1 MRALAQLIVMLGL
14 LVPVPALANRLAL
27 VIGINDYEM
36 IPPLTKAVG
45 DAEAMSARLA
55 DLGFDVT
62 TVLNPNRR
70 ELNQAI
76 TTFRRSLRAGDA
88 AFVHFSGH
96 GVEVEGRNLLLPRDI
111 PLPTSG
117 EEDFLAEE
125 AIDLSALID
134 RVGDSGAAVRIFV
147 VDACRDNPFGST
159 DTRGVPLVGGLA
171 LVEPPRGSF
180 VLYSAGYRQTA
191 LDRLGPDDE
200 SSTSVYTRVL
210 LDKIGKPGLSISEIA
225 RSVRVDV
232 AALASSVGHEQ
243 SPAYYDELT
252 QDFVLAP
259 PLAEEEVEEK
269 PVNVADSREA
279 EAFDRAQSMATVG
292 AWNAFLKN
300 YPEGVFADLARAALA
315 DLTAVPAVEAEATS
329 VAGTAPAQTVNP
341 VLDKFAVRQELA
353 TLWDKGFDAA
363 SAGNDAAYYEAM
375 SQALKLA
382 TERFGTDSEE
392 YAQANNHMTGA
403 STAVGRIDDAISA
416 SREAIRVY
424 TAMFGANDIRVLIDK
439 ANLASRLGS
448 KGKSGEAQE
457 IYGEVIGKLEAMRL
471 SASDKGFYAHA
482 LEGYAMI
489 KSSMGDLDAAVELA
503 AQSVVALKEST
514 LAGTIDYGWILANYA
529 HILLDAGRCQEAMDA
544 FTEAAAGMKRARVA
558 ESQRDYAEI
567 LRRLERGCSA

>member
-1 MRALAQLIVMLGL
+1 MHALARLIVVLGL

-36 IPPLTKAVG
+36 IPPLSKAVG

-96 GVEVEGRNLLLPRDI
+96 GVEVDGRNLLLPRDI

-210 LDKIGKPGLSISEIA
+210 LDKIGKPGMSISEIA

-232 AALASSVGHEQ
+232 AALATSVGHEQ

-252 QDFVLAP
+252 EDFILVP
-259 PLAEEEVEEK
+259 PLAAGQVEAK

-279 EAFDRAQSMATVG
+279 EAFDRARSMATVG

-315 DLTAVPAVEAEATS
+315 DLTPAPAVEAEDEPVAATE
-329 VAGTAPAQTVNP
+329 PATTNDP
-341 VLDKFAVRQELA
+341 ILDEFAARQQLA
-353 TLWDKGFDAA
+353 TLWDKGSDAA
-363 SAGNDAAYYEAM
+363 DAGNDATYYESM
-375 SQALKLA
+375 SQALTLA

-392 YAQANNHMTGA
+392 YAQAQNAMIGA
-403 STAVGRIDDAISA
+403 STTVGRMDDAIASA
-416 SREAIRVY
+416 RESIRVY
-424 TAMFGANDIRVLIDK
+424 SALFGQDDMRVLIDK

-448 KGKSGEAQE
+448 KGKAGEAEE
-457 IYGEVIGKLEAMRL
+457 IYVAVIGKMESMRL

-482 LEGYAMI
+482 LEGYAMV
-489 KSSMGDLDAAVELA
+489 KSSMGDLDAAVELG
-503 AQSVVALKEST
+503 AQSVAALKEST
-514 LAGTIDYGWILANYA
+514 MVGTINYGWILANYA
-529 HILLDAGRCQEAMDA
+529 HILLDAGRCAEAMDA
-544 FTEAAAGMKRARVA
+544 FTEAAEGMKRARVA

-567 LRRLERGCSA
+567 LRRLDRGCAA